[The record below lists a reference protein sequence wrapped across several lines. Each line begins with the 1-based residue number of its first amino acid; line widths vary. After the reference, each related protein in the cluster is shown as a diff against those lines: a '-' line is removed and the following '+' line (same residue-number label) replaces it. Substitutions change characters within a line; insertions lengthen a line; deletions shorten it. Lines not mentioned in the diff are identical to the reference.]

1 MKMYKIWQIIKYE
14 YRRHVFNKRFL
25 FSLLSLPIMVI
36 AMALAA
42 FVIAFFVMDTSP
54 VGYVDYS
61 GVLSD
66 PIPLDIEGDIFNPVF
81 EFIPY
86 TDESQAQQD
95 LDAEQIQA
103 YYVIPEGFPEIRDI
117 ELFFTNMPDSSLQN
131 QFRLLIL
138 QNLDTFQDLDPQVK
152 ARLQEGSQLTMATL
166 DGTREMREDQW
177 FMIITPIIASII
189 FIITVMTSGGYLLQ
203 AVVEEKENRTMEIVI
218 TSVTPSQLM
227 TGKTIGNI
235 SVGLTQLVV
244 WLIFVWIGLLVGA
257 RFWPFLSEIS
267 IPGHIVVVMI
277 LIFLPAFVM
286 VAAIMATIGA
296 IMTEMSEAQ
305 QISGLFSLLITI
317 PFYVTTT
324 IMSNPNGTLALIL
337 SFFPLSAPIT
347 ILIRM
352 AFTTLPTWQITLNV
366 LVLVIIAA
374 FSVWLAGRAFRL
386 GMLQY
391 GKRVSFKDLFG
402 KREPA

>member
-1 MKMYKIWQIIKYE
+1 
-14 YRRHVFNKRFL
+14 V
-25 FSLLSLPIMVI
+25 
-36 AMALAA
+36 
-42 FVIAFFVMDTSP
+42 DTSP
-54 VGYVDYS
+54 VGYVDFS
-61 GVLSD
+61 RVLSD
-66 PIPLDIEGDIFNPVF
+66 PIPLDIEGDIFNPAF

-86 TDESQAQQD
+86 TDEAQAQQD
-95 LDAEQIQA
+95 LESGQIQA
-103 YYVIPEGFPEIRDI
+103 YYVIPEGFPDIRDI
-117 ELFFTNMPDSSLQN
+117 QLFFTDMPDSTLQN

-138 QNLDTFQDLDPQVK
+138 QNLDTFQNLDPLVK
-152 ARLQEGSQLTMATL
+152 TRLQEGSLFTMATV
-166 DGTREMREDQW
+166 DESREMREDQW
-177 FMIITPIIASII
+177 FLIITPIIISII
-189 FIITVMTSGGYLLQ
+189 FILTVMTSGGYLLQ

-244 WLIFVWIGLLVGA
+244 WLIFVWVGLMIGA

-267 IPGHIVVVMI
+267 IPGQIVVVML

-286 VAAIMATIGA
+286 VAAIMSTIGA

-324 IMSNPNGTLALIL
+324 IMSNPNGPLAIIL

-347 ILIRM
+347 IMMRM
-352 AFTTLPTWQITLNV
+352 AFTNIPTWQITLNV
-366 LVLVIIAA
+366 LVLVVLAA

-391 GKRVSFKDLFG
+391 GKKVSLKDLFR

>member
-25 FSLLSLPIMVI
+25 FSLLSLPIVVI
-36 AMALAA
+36 AMTLAA
-42 FVIAFFVMDTSP
+42 FAIAFFFVDTSP
-54 VGYVDYS
+54 VGYVDFS
-61 GVLSD
+61 RVLSD
-66 PIPLDIEGDIFNPVF
+66 PIPLDIEGDIFNPAF

-86 TDESQAQQD
+86 TDEAQAQQD
-95 LDAEQIQA
+95 LESGQIQA
-103 YYVIPEGFPEIRDI
+103 YYVIPEGFPDIRDI
-117 ELFFTNMPDSSLQN
+117 QLFFTDMPDSTLQN

-138 QNLDTFQDLDPQVK
+138 QNLDTFQNLDPLVK
-152 ARLQEGSQLTMATL
+152 TRLQEGSLFTMATV
-166 DGTREMREDQW
+166 DESREMREDQW
-177 FMIITPIIASII
+177 FLIIMPIIISII
-189 FIITVMTSGGYLLQ
+189 FILTVMTSGGYLLQ

-244 WLIFVWIGLLVGA
+244 WLIFVWVGLMIGA

-267 IPGHIVVVMI
+267 IPGQIVVVML

-286 VAAIMATIGA
+286 VAAIMSTIGA

-324 IMSNPNGTLALIL
+324 IMSNPNGPLAIIL

-347 ILIRM
+347 IMMRM
-352 AFTTLPTWQITLNV
+352 AFTNIPTWQITLNV
-366 LVLVIIAA
+366 LVLVVLAA

-391 GKRVSFKDLFG
+391 GKKVSLKDLFR
-402 KREPA
+402 KLEPA